1 MKRLVVLLSFFI
13 SVIFVNSCGLLSLSD
28 YQTLYN
34 TATSYYNSQAPKTNG
49 AYLGIATTDE
59 KAGQL
64 AKESGYSYYKWSQS
78 LTKSKGYSRF
88 NWYSTTGDVFGYN

>member
-59 KAGQL
+59 EARQL
-64 AKESGYSYYKWSQS
+64 ARESGYSYYKWSQS
-78 LTKSKGYSRF
+78 SCQVYGYTS
-88 NWYSTTGDVFGYN
+88 NPN

>member
-13 SVIFVNSCGLLSLSD
+13 GVISLNSCGLFSVSD

-49 AYLGIATTDE
+49 AYLGIATTDDE
-59 KAGQL
+59 ARQL
-64 AKESGYSYYKWSQS
+64 AEKSGYSYYKWYQS
-78 LTKSKGYSRF
+78 SCQVYGYTS
-88 NWYSTTGDVFGYN
+88 NPN

>member
-1 MKRLVVLLSFFI
+1 MKRIVVLLSFFI

-59 KAGQL
+59 EARQL
-64 AKESGYSYYKWSQS
+64 ARESGYSYYKWSQS
-78 LTKSKGYSRF
+78 SCQVYGYTS
-88 NWYSTTGDVFGYN
+88 NPN

>member
-1 MKRLVVLLSFFI
+1 MKRIVVLLSFFI

-34 TATSYYNSQAPKTNG
+34 TAASYYNSQAPKTNG

-59 KAGQL
+59 EARQL
-64 AKESGYSYYKWSQS
+64 ARESGYSYYKWSQS
-78 LTKSKGYSRF
+78 SCQVYGYTS
-88 NWYSTTGDVFGYN
+88 NPN

>member
-1 MKRLVVLLSFFI
+1 MKRIVVLLSFFI
-13 SVIFVNSCGLLSLSD
+13 SVIFVNSCGLLSVSD

-59 KAGQL
+59 EAGQL
-64 AKESGYSYYKWSQS
+64 ARKSGYSYYKWSQS
-78 LTKSKGYSRF
+78 SCQVYGYTS
-88 NWYSTTGDVFGYN
+88 NPN